1 MLRISKEMRGAVV
14 IITDASARAPGSSA
28 TRVESLEAGLPVSE
42 STCSGSPACSGRR
55 SAAPGLRSLQQG
67 SADPVLALGGKG
79 AVSWCASLEKS
90 PQLVHIDTR
99 SDRDPF
105 DIDSYGRF
113 VRSAPDGNADV
124 FSES

>member
-42 STCSGSPACSGRR
+42 STCSGSPACSGGV
-55 SAAPGLRSLQQG
+55 PPPQG
-67 SADPVLALGGKG
+67 CDPCNRIGDPVLALGGKG

-113 VRSAPDGNADV
+113 VRSSPDGNADV